1 MTNTAYLLLVH
12 HQPRQT
18 AILVRALAH
27 SCSFI
32 YIHVDALADES
43 AFIKAVGEET
53 GSGNVIFIKHRL
65 HGSWGRFS
73 LVEASLLLLKTALA
87 HSTPFDHFVLLS
99 GQDFPVKSITYINR
113 FLSSHKGHD
122 FIEHFSLPSDKICEK
137 QGGLYRVN
145 RYHHIEE
152 KKRSEFPPYSKKPVF
167 NALFNAWAN
176 LHHRFIRKMPF
187 NMPPRAGSQ
196 WWMLSRETVMEVLSF
211 LNKNKMVE
219 DFFRNV
225 WIPDEVFF
233 QTVIGYLKGND
244 PLIINKNYRFTKWEE
259 EDTLGFTR
267 SPKVLTIADLELL
280 SQSEDLFARKFEEGK
295 SLDLVHQL
303 LRMHAE
309 EELL

>member
-1 MTNTAYLLLVH
+1 MTSTAYLLLVH
-12 HQPRQT
+12 HQPKQT

-32 YIHVDALADES
+32 FIHVDALADES
-43 AFIKAVGEET
+43 VFIKAVGEET
-53 GSGNVIFIKHRL
+53 GNGNVIFIKDRV
-65 HGSWGRFS
+65 HGLWGHFS

-87 HSTPFDHFVLLS
+87 HSIPFDHFVLLS
-99 GQDFPVKSITYINR
+99 GQDFPLKSNTYINR

-122 FIEHFSLPSDKICEK
+122 FIEHFSLPSDKLREK

-167 NALFNAWAN
+167 NAVFNAWAN

-211 LNKNKMVE
+211 LNKNKTVE

-233 QTVIGYLKGND
+233 QTVIVYLKGED
-244 PLIINKNYRFTKWEE
+244 PGVVNKNYRFTQWDK
-259 EDTLGFTR
+259 EDSFKFIR
-267 SPKVLTIADLELL
+267 SPKVLTTADLGLL

-295 SLDLVHQL
+295 SFDLVQQL
-303 LRMHAE
+303 IQMHVE
-309 EELL
+309 EDTR